1 VNNPDLTLAA
11 ETRSLGVPGLLS
23 SDLEPLYLRRSG
35 TSLLLDFSTGEA
47 AMLHFGADLGPVLPD
62 LSLLGDV
69 VPRSALDVPVT
80 LGLIPQASSGWRGRP
95 GLRGHRTG
103 QAFSARLRVVS
114 VERSDGER
122 ADGECSAVITQ
133 ADPDAGVTVRTEI
146 RINDGGLLQLRHRI
160 ENDGAERYSLDEL
173 AAVLPVGRAATEILD
188 LTGRWC
194 RESHPQ
200 RLPLRQGTWVRSGRH
215 GRTGHDAS
223 LLLAAGTPGF
233 GNRHG
238 QVWAVHLGW
247 SGNHESF
254 VDAAADG
261 RTVMGASELLGA
273 GEISLAANAS
283 YETPWLF
290 AAYSAAGLDGIS
302 DAFYSWFRGR
312 PHHPGVRSG
321 KARPVVLN
329 VWEAV
334 YFDHRLPVLLDLA
347 ESAARLG
354 VERYVLDDGWFR
366 GRRNDR
372 AGLGDWYVDED
383 LWPGGLAPLIDA
395 VTGHGMEFGL
405 WVEPEMVNE
414 DSDLA
419 RAHPDWIAGPQTWPA
434 AGGPAGRLPERWR
447 HQQVLDLVNPEAW
460 QYIFDRLDA
469 LLSEHRISYLKWDQ
483 NRDLAEMGHAGR
495 PSVHAQTQAVY
506 RLLDELRLA
515 HPDVEIESCS
525 SGGARVDLGILER
538 TDRIWGS
545 DCNDALERQTIQR
558 WTGMVVPP
566 ELVGSHIGPA
576 TSHTTARTHDLSFR
590 AITAMFGHFGL
601 EWDVRH
607 LADSERTELAAA
619 IALFKRYRPLLH
631 SGRMVRADEPD
642 PALRLHGV
650 VSHNGSEALYA
661 LVSVATSFAEVPGRV
676 CLPGLLPDAAYRVE
690 AVYPAADDK
699 RAFLQSAPPAWL
711 AVGVEATGRFL
722 AESGLPMPVLNPEHG
737 LLVAVR
743 PVTAAGPAAGP
754 ANAAAIGGHLVRNS

>member
-1 VNNPDLTLAA
+1 M
-11 ETRSLGVPGLLS
+11 
-23 SDLEPLYLRRSG
+23 EPLYLRRSG
-35 TSLLLDFSTGEA
+35 TSLLIDFSTGEP
-47 AMLHFGADLGPVLPD
+47 AMLHFGADLGPALPD
-62 LSLLGDV
+62 LSLLGDA
-69 VPRSALDVPVT
+69 VPHSALDIPVT

-95 GLRGHRTG
+95 GLRGHRNG
-103 QAFSARLRVVS
+103 QAFSACLRVVA
-114 VERSDGER
+114 VERAEGDG
-122 ADGECSAVITQ
+122 CSAVITQ
-133 ADPDAGVTVRTEI
+133 ADPDAGVTVRTEVK
-146 RINDGGLLQLRHRI
+146 INDGGLLQLRHRLH
-160 ENDGAERYSLDEL
+160 NDGADPYSLDEL
-173 AAVLPVGRAATEILD
+173 AAVLPLGRSATEILD

-223 LLLAAGTPGF
+223 LLLAAGTAGF

-254 VDAAADG
+254 VDASADG
-261 RTVMGASELLGA
+261 RTVIGASELLGA
-273 GEISLAANAS
+273 GEITLAANAS

-302 DAFYSWFRGR
+302 DAFYAWFRGR

-334 YFDHRLPVLLDLA
+334 YFDHRMPVLLDLA

-366 GRRNDR
+366 GRRNDT

-383 LWPGGLAPLIDA
+383 LWPEGLSPLIDA

-419 RAHPDWIAGPQTWPA
+419 RAHPDWIAGPAPRAAVGSPA
-434 AGGPAGRLPERWR
+434 AGGSRPAPGGGPTGRLPERWR

-469 LLSEHRISYLKWDQ
+469 LLSEYRISYLKWDQ

-495 PSVHAQTQAVY
+495 PSVHTQAQAVY
-506 RLLDELRLA
+506 RLLDELRKA
-515 HPDVEIESCS
+515 HPGVEIESCS

-566 ELVGSHIGPA
+566 ELVGSHIGPT

-607 LADSERTELAAA
+607 LADSERTELATA
-619 IALFKRYRPLLH
+619 IALFKKYRPLLH

-642 PALRLHGV
+642 PSLRLHGV
-650 VSHNGSEALYA
+650 VSHDGVEALYA

-676 CLPGLLPDAAYRVE
+676 CLPGLLPDAGYRVD
-690 AVYPAADDK
+690 AVYPAADDG
-699 RAFLQSAPPAWL
+699 RAFLQAMAPGWL
-711 AVGVEATGRFL
+711 AGGVEATGRFL

-737 LLVAVR
+737 LLLSVR
-743 PVTAAGPAAGP
+743 RVTAAEPASEPAGEPAAT
-754 ANAAAIGGHLVRNS
+754 GGHPVRDS

>member
-1 VNNPDLTLAA
+1 MGAPPAD
-11 ETRSLGVPGLLS
+11 
-23 SDLEPLYLRRSG
+23 PLYLRRSG
-35 TSLLLDFSTGEA
+35 TSLLIDFSTGEP
-47 AMLHFGADLGPVLPD
+47 AMLHFGADLGPDLPD
-62 LSLLGDV
+62 LSLLVGP
-69 VPRSALDVPVT
+69 VPGSALDVPVT

-95 GLRGHRTG
+95 GLRGHRNG

-114 VERSDGER
+114 VECPGGGHPGGN
-122 ADGECSAVITQ
+122 ACSAVITQ

-146 RINDGGLLQLRHRI
+146 RINDGGLLQLRHRLD
-160 ENDGAERYSLDEL
+160 NDGSGPYSLDEL
-173 AAVLPVGRAATEILD
+173 AAVLPLGRAATEILD

-261 RTVMGASELLGA
+261 RTVIGASELLGP
-273 GEISLAANAS
+273 GEITLAANAS

-302 DAFYSWFRGR
+302 DAFYAWFRGR
-312 PHHPGVRSG
+312 PHHPGARSG
-321 KARPVVLN
+321 KTRPVVLN

-334 YFDHRLPVLLDLA
+334 YFDHRLPVLLELA
-347 ESAARLG
+347 EAAARLG

-366 GRRNDR
+366 GRRSDQ
-372 AGLGDWYVDED
+372 AGLGDWYVDEG
-383 LWPGGLAPLIDA
+383 LWPGGLTPLIDA

-419 RAHPDWIAGPQTWPA
+419 RAHPDWIAGPAPRT
-434 AGGPAGRLPERWR
+434 AGGSPSAGDSGPGGRLAGRLPVQWR
-447 HQQVLDLVNPEAW
+447 HQQVLDLVNPDAW
-460 QYIFDRLDA
+460 QYIYDRLDA
-469 LLSEHRISYLKWDQ
+469 LLRENNIAYLKWDQ
-483 NRDLAEMGHAGR
+483 NRDLVEMGHAGR

-506 RLLDELRLA
+506 RLLDKLREA
-515 HPDVEIESCS
+515 HPGVEIESCS

-538 TDRIWGS
+538 TDRVWAS

-558 WTGMVVPP
+558 WTGLVVPP
-566 ELVGSHIGPA
+566 ELVGSHIGPT

-601 EWDVRH
+601 EWDIRH
-607 LADSERTELAAA
+607 LADSERDELAQT
-619 IALFKRYRPLLH
+619 IALYKKHRALLH

-642 PALRLHGV
+642 PSLRLHGV
-650 VSHNGSEALYA
+650 VSHDGGEALYA
-661 LVSVATSFAEVPGRV
+661 VVSVATSFAEVPGRIS
-676 CLPGLLPDAAYRVE
+676 LPGLLPDAGYRVE
-690 AVYPAADDK
+690 AVYPAAGDR
-699 RAFLQSAPPAWL
+699 RAFLQAAPPAWL
-711 AVGVEATGRFL
+711 AGGAEATGRFL

-737 LLVAVR
+737 LLLAVR
-743 PVTAAGPAAGP
+743 RVTAAGPAADL
-754 ANAAAIGGHLVRNS
+754 AAGSGHAVRNS